1 MGRGARDV
9 DQKKVLAAFG
19 NHAAKNK
26 SNAYMLDGSAAETDV
41 KPVATGEWVAMEAF
55 RHTQDEFHETSS
67 RAKNASLY
75 VDWVDGEFSAPGKR
89 ITNEML
95 AEIKA

>member
-1 MGRGARDV
+1 
-9 DQKKVLAAFG
+9 
-19 NHAAKNK
+19 
-26 SNAYMLDGSAAETDV
+26 
-41 KPVATGEWVAMEAF
+41 MEAF
-55 RHTQDEFHETSS
+55 RHTQDGFHETSS

-95 AEIKA
+95 AEIKE